1 MLVNLADG
9 KETESNNQNCN
20 ATENENLSNKGK
32 KFFIT
37 HLFKNLDFIFLSFK
51 WQRSYF
57 I

>member
-9 KETESNNQNCN
+9 KDTESNNQNCN

-32 KFFIT
+32 
-37 HLFKNLDFIFLSFK
+37 NFLLLIYSK
-51 WQRSYF
+51 